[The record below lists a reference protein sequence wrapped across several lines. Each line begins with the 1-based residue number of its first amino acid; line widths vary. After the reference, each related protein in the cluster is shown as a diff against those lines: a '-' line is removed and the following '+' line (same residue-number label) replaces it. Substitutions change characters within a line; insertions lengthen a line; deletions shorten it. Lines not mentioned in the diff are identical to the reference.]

1 MTNMKELKIIRA
13 WCDSQIE
20 YYQQWE
26 NEKEYND
33 ATNELK
39 LLNTLLKML
48 NSAIEEN
55 DKPVGFVVFRGS
67 NIKFGT
73 PNSEE

>member
-1 MTNMKELKIIRA
+1 MKELKIIRA

-33 ATNELK
+33 ATSELK

-48 NSAIEEN
+48 NSVIEEN
-55 DKPVGFVVFRGS
+55 DKPAGSIVFRCS
-67 NIKFGT
+67 NTKWGT
-73 PNSEE
+73 PDSEE

>member
-1 MTNMKELKIIRA
+1 MKELKIIRA
-13 WCDSQIE
+13 WCDSQIN

-33 ATNELK
+33 ASNELRLLDT
-39 LLNTLLKML
+39 LLNML
-48 NSAIEEN
+48 DSAIKEN
-55 DKPVGFVVFRGS
+55 DKPANSIVFRGS